1 MLRDGVEVR
10 MLGSTVDGHLN
21 PTLSTPFVKTA
32 SGRPGRWNIL
42 KPKTETLGPAGI
54 SSC

>member
-32 SGRPGRWNIL
+32 SGRRLQPLLHTKR
-42 KPKTETLGPAGI
+42 K
-54 SSC
+54 